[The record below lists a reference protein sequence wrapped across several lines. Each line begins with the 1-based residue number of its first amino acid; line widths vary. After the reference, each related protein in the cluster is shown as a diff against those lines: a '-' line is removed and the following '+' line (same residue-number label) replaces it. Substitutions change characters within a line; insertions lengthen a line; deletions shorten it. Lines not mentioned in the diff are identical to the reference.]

1 MRPGNAVVLVLY
13 HFVIVN
19 KSGYKIDVSARLVE
33 LIGNENMF
41 DIERLRV
48 KINNEA
54 KNLGFGNLTPH
65 NYKKQI
71 RNYNYAKI

>member
-1 MRPGNAVVLVLY
+1 
-13 HFVIVN
+13 
-19 KSGYKIDVSARLVE
+19 
-33 LIGNENMF
+33 MF

-54 KNLGFGNLTPH
+54 NNLGFGNLTPH

-71 RNYNYAKI
+71 KNYDYAKI

>member
-1 MRPGNAVVLVLY
+1 VRPGNAVVLVLY

-19 KSGYKIDVSARLVE
+19 RSGYKIDVSARLVE

-48 KINNEA
+48 KINNET
-54 KNLGFGNLTPH
+54 KNLGFGNLIPH

-71 RNYNYAKI
+71 KNYDYANI